1 MRTKGKVI
9 LVVVLFIILMVPLSL
24 VIRSCNLAGKMADN
38 AFDTAYEE
46 FKPSELLRKYEWF
59 KNTLASLDRKKADV
73 KIMEARIKSM
83 EETYGDTKR
92 KDWPRD
98 DRESYNLKQS
108 ELVGIKMSYNS
119 LAAEYN
125 AQMAK
130 LNWRFTN
137 AGDLP
142 KGSTKVLPREVR
154 EYITE

>member
-1 MRTKGKVI
+1 
-9 LVVVLFIILMVPLSL
+9 MV
-24 VIRSCNLAGKMADN
+24 DD

-59 KNTLASLDRKKADV
+59 KNALASLDAKRADV
-73 KIMEARIKSM
+73 KIMEARIKSI
-83 EETYGDTKR
+83 EETYDDTKR

-98 DRESYNLKQS
+98 DRESYNLWQS
-108 ELVGIKMSYNS
+108 ELAGMKISYNS
-119 LAAEYN
+119 TAAEYN

-142 KGSTKVLPREVR
+142 KGATDVLPREVR